1 MILNLILAIVGLVLI
16 AATWVA
22 GTFLA
27 WPLWVEIVA
36 TVLVVLLVAGIALG
50 SYLRTHAK
58 ARALEA
64 DIMKQAEQQ
73 AMQARPDRRGEI
85 MELQLQVKRAID
97 QLRSTKLGSQAGG
110 PLYALPWY
118 MIVGPPG
125 AGKTT
130 ALLQSGLSFPV
141 TDAQGGGIRGVGGTR
156 NCDWWFTNEGILLD
170 TAGRYTNEDD
180 DREEWLAFLDMLRKH
195 RSRMPINGV
204 LVAVDIPSLA
214 DGGEESAVAMGR
226 RLRSRIDEV
235 MTRLKM
241 VVPVYVMFTKSDLI
255 SGFSEF
261 FGDLRRSE
269 RGQIWGAS
277 FMLEPKDR
285 REPKIA
291 FAEEFDRLAAAVF
304 SRTIVRL
311 GSERTLEGRQRIFH
325 FPLEY
330 RGLKNN
336 LAEFVGVLFEKN
348 AFQETPLLR
357 GVYFSS
363 GTQEGRPVDR
373 VLGTLMRAFNLAPS
387 AQAPEPA
394 KEQKS
399 YFVTDMFRRVV
410 FPDQGFAARSEGEQR
425 RQLFA
430 RGGFAFAAVLL
441 ALLLLVPAGCSFGNN
456 RDLTKRTDA
465 VATEATKIRWLDS
478 GNVVDKVRKLDDVR
492 DELRQ
497 LDAWRANGAPFDHR
511 FGMYVGD
518 DLYVP
523 LRNVYVATLHVGF
536 AMPTKSKLEEE
547 LRATADGTT
556 LSADQYNVHFN
567 RLKAYLQAC
576 DRERLDVPWESNA
589 LTDAWMRT
597 LNTTATTDKD
607 ILSSHAGYYVELM
620 KKGEVPTWDCD
631 QNLIL
636 RVRAYLK
643 RLSAADRDYS
653 ALVRDANEQV
663 PPITRETIFLNTAFG
678 TFITSRSRPEVVVVG
693 AYTKAGWELY
703 VRDRVGKD
711 AIKQLTRDR
720 WVLGE
725 TQDISASQAE
735 KQMDELR
742 ARYFANYQRAW
753 SEFLKDLDV
762 RKPTSNEEALE
773 ELSAL
778 SEIPW
783 PYQRLVKV
791 VDENTRL
798 EESPEE
804 RAKTDA
810 LSRLTNAGAQKLGN
824 STVGRELLDAGVLP
838 SELAPSARRWESPVE
853 LAFRPF
859 ARFGVAT
866 AASAP
871 GSGADTAGAKAPATS
886 LAHYQERIVSRL
898 VAVLTD
904 LRDSKGRGVKPESVT
919 LSFEEA
925 IRGTNELLNPSQS
938 GFTRPLL
945 SPLLLNPL
953 ELAYSSFLND
963 QGGAAGGNWEND
975 VWKKW
980 STSLADGYP
989 FTDTWKDVPLAD
1001 YTAFFAPGGGML
1013 SRFYAGSLGNSL
1025 ELLGTKFVPTTRFGQ
1040 TLAFTGPF
1048 LKCYD
1053 RGLEISRSTFDGG
1066 AFAPDKSAPPASA
1079 QPASTRSG
1087 MGPNVDFEVN
1097 LHSVSDN
1104 VSEVIVE
1111 VDGVSKTYKNGP
1123 EEWLA
1128 AKWPA
1133 EAGKEHG
1140 SKIRIRGY
1148 SGLNE
1153 EILRP
1158 GEWGFFRVM
1167 DAAKSI
1173 DRGIE
1178 GGRKT
1183 GRQVIV
1189 GTWALRTQPGFVK
1202 LDIRPLRDENPFT
1215 AYVARRQRLW
1225 KDYTCPRVMARG
1237 AARDGR

>member
-1 MILNLILAIVGLVLI
+1 VILNLILGIVCLALI

-27 WPLWVEIVA
+27 WPLWVEVLV
-36 TVLVVLLVAGIALG
+36 TVLVVLTGLGISLV
-50 SYLRTHAK
+50 SVLRARSK
-58 ARALEA
+58 ARALEQ
-64 DIMKQAEQQ
+64 DMMKQAEQQ

-85 MELQLQVKRAID
+85 MELQLQVKRALD
-97 QLRSTKLGSQAGG
+97 QLRSSKLGGQAGG

-141 TDAQGGGIRGVGGTR
+141 TDPQGGGLKGVGGTR

-170 TAGRYTNEDD
+170 TAGRYANENDD
-180 DREEWLAFLDMLRKH
+180 KEEWLAFLDMLKKY

-204 LVAVDIPSLA
+204 LVAVDIPSLV
-214 DGGEESAVAMGR
+214 DGGEEAAVAMGR
-226 RLRSRIDEV
+226 RLRNRIDEV

-241 VVPVYVMFTKSDLI
+241 VLPVYVMFTKSDLI

-269 RGQIWGAS
+269 RGQIWGTS
-277 FMLEPKDR
+277 FTLQPPDR
-285 REPKIA
+285 RDPKVA
-291 FAEEFDRLAAAVF
+291 FGEEFDKLAQTIF

-311 GSERTLEGRQRIFH
+311 GNERTLEGRQKIFH

-330 RGLKNN
+330 RALKGN
-336 LAEFVGVLFEKN
+336 LAEFIGVLFEKN
-348 AFQETPLLR
+348 SFQETPLLR
-357 GVYFSS
+357 GIYFSS

-373 VLGTLMRAFNLAPS
+373 VLGSLMRAFNMAP
-387 AQAPEPA
+387 AAAAPEAP

-399 YFVTDMFRRVV
+399 YFVTDMFRKVV
-410 FPDQGFAARSEGEQR
+410 FPDQGFAARSEGEQK

-430 RGGFAFAAVLL
+430 RAGFAFAATLL
-441 ALLLLVPAGCSFGNN
+441 SLLLLVPAGCSFANN
-456 RDLTKRTDA
+456 RDLTKKTDA
-465 VATEATKIRWLDS
+465 VATEATNIRWLDA
-478 GNVVDKVRKLDDVR
+478 GNIGDKVHKLDDVR

-511 FGMYVGD
+511 FGMYVGSE
-518 DLYVP
+518 LYVP

-536 AMPTKSKLEEE
+536 AMPTKAKLEEE
-547 LRATADGTT
+547 LRATADSTT
-556 LSADQYNVHFN
+556 LSAEQYNVHFN

-576 DRERLDVPWESNA
+576 DRERLDVSWESNA
-589 LTDAWMRT
+589 LTDGWMRT
-597 LNTTATTDKD
+597 LSTTAKGDKD

-725 TQDISASQAE
+725 TQEISASQAE

-742 ARYFANYQRAW
+742 SRYFANYQRAW

-791 VDENTRL
+791 VDENTKL

-804 RAKTDA
+804 RAKTDGA
-810 LSRLTNAGAQKLGN
+810 SRLTNAAAQALN
-824 STVGRELLDAGVLP
+824 NNTIGRELVDAGVLGGVI
-838 SELAPSARRWESPVE
+838 APTARRWESPVE
-853 LAFRPF
+853 IAFRPL
-859 ARFGVAT
+859 AKFGVSDT
-866 AASAP
+866 PAAA
-871 GSGADTAGAKAPATS
+871 GAGVDAAGAKPGATA

-904 LRDSKGRGVKPESVT
+904 LRDSKGRGVKAESVT
-919 LSFEEA
+919 MSFEEA
-925 IRGTNELLNPSQS
+925 IRGTNEILNPSQS

-953 ELAYSSFLND
+953 ELAYNSFLND

-980 STSLADGYP
+980 SGSLADGYP
-989 FTDTWKDVPLAD
+989 FADTWKDVPLAD
-1001 YTAFFAPGGGML
+1001 YTAFFSPGGGML
-1013 SRFYAGSLGNSL
+1013 SKFYSGNLGNSL

-1053 RGLEISRSTFDGG
+1053 RGLEISRATFDTGV
-1066 AFAPDKSAPPASA
+1066 FAPDKNAAPPAA

-1087 MGPNVDFEVN
+1087 AGPSVEFEVN
-1097 LHSVSDN
+1097 LHSVSENISD
-1104 VSEVIVE
+1104 VIVE

-1133 EAGKEHG
+1133 ETGKEHG

-1153 EILRP
+1153 EIIRP

-1173 DRGIE
+1173 ERGIE
-1178 GGRKT
+1178 GGRRT

-1202 LDIRPLRDENPFT
+1202 LDIRPLRDENPFN
-1215 AYVARRQRLW
+1215 AYLTRRQRLW
-1225 KDYTCPRVMARG
+1225 KEYTCPRVMARG
-1237 AARDGR
+1237 ASRDVR